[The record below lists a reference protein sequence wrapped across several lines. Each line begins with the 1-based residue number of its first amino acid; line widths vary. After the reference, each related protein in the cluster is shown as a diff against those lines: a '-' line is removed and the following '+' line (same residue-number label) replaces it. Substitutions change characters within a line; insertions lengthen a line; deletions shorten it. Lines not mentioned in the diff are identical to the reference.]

1 MKAAGLTAPWKADM
15 KRSMMSEDMPQLF
28 YPGVP
33 ERTEPWTGDY
43 EIVWSIYIR
52 CNNRQKLRRVHIPAL
67 EAIK

>member
-1 MKAAGLTAPWKADM
+1 
-15 KRSMMSEDMPQLF
+15 MSEDMPQLF